1 MFFSLVL
8 SIFLLNLILNTE
20 IFIEYEFSNWLRFG
34 QGSVK
39 FSFWFDIIASLMF
52 FVVLLISFL
61 VHVYSCFYMGL
72 DPFFRKFLVYLTL
85 FTFFMLFLVASSN
98 LLQMYFGWEGV
109 GICSYLLINFWYTR
123 LQANKSSFKAIL
135 VNRIGDCGFLF
146 AIALIFLEFGSLDFQ
161 EIFSIFLRFEKSA
174 ISNLYLFGFYFNS
187 LDVISFLLFLGVMSK
202 SAQLGLHTWLPDAM
216 EGPTPVSALIHA
228 ATMVTAG
235 IFLMIRT
242 IPFFEYSQSVLL
254 FASILGGLTAFFA
267 ATVAL
272 AQYDLK
278 KIIAYSTCSQLGY
291 MVVACSQLNPFL
303 GLFHL
308 ANHAFF
314 KALLFLGAGVIIH
327 CFSGDQ
333 DIRKMGGLRQM
344 YPLTFVSMFIASM
357 SLAGFPF
364 FSGYYSKDL
373 IINFCMV
380 SGSNIGNML
389 WLLCILSALCTSIYS
404 ASLVYF
410 IFLGRPRFS
419 LNSPFNSHK
428 SNIYIIIP
436 LVTLSVLSIISGYIF
451 REVLVGFSF
460 DGFSDLLFSFNVLD
474 LFFFD
479 SIEYVYFFFKFLVF
493 FVGLFGFMYYFY
505 VDFFGLT
512 IFNSLYFKNWYSF
525 FCFFSNRWY
534 WDAIYRHYIIWPI
547 FIISIR
553 YILIDS
559 ERGVMGI
566 SLFKRFIFLF
576 SFFVSLIHNGFIS
589 WYLKWIVFSYI
600 VLADVILFIN
610 NFI

>member
-1 MFFSLVL
+1 
-8 SIFLLNLILNTE
+8 
-20 IFIEYEFSNWLRFG
+20 
-34 QGSVK
+34 
-39 FSFWFDIIASLMF
+39 
-52 FVVLLISFL
+52 
-61 VHVYSCFYMGL
+61 
-72 DPFFRKFLVYLTL
+72 
-85 FTFFMLFLVASSN
+85 
-98 LLQMYFGWEGV
+98 
-109 GICSYLLINFWYTR
+109 
-123 LQANKSSFKAIL
+123 
-135 VNRIGDCGFLF
+135 
-146 AIALIFLEFGSLDFQ
+146 
-161 EIFSIFLRFEKSA
+161 
-174 ISNLYLFGFYFNS
+174 
-187 LDVISFLLFLGVMSK
+187 
-202 SAQLGLHTWLPDAM
+202 M

-333 DIRKMGGLRQM
+333 DIRKMGGLRQI

-389 WLLCILSALCTSIYS
+389 WVLCVLSALCTSIYS

-410 IFLGRPRFS
+410 IFLGKPRFS
-419 LNSPFNSHK
+419 LNSAFNLHG
-428 SNIYIIIP
+428 SNIYIIVP
-436 LVTLSVLSIISGYIF
+436 LVVLSVLSVVSGYFF
-451 REVLVGFSF
+451 REVLVGFTF
-460 DGFSDLLFSFNVLD
+460 DGFSDFLFSFKVLG

-479 SIEYVYFFFKFLVF
+479 SIEYVHFFFKFLVF
-493 FVGLFGFMYYFY
+493 FVGLFGFLYYFY
-505 VDFFGLT
+505 VDSFGLT
-512 IFNSLYFKNWYSF
+512 VFNSFYFKNWYSF
-525 FCFFSNRWY
+525 FCFFSNR
-534 WDAIYRHYIIWPI
+534 
-547 FIISIR
+547 
-553 YILIDS
+553 
-559 ERGVMGI
+559 
-566 SLFKRFIFLF
+566 
-576 SFFVSLIHNGFIS
+576 
-589 WYLKWIVFSYI
+589 
-600 VLADVILFIN
+600 
-610 NFI
+610 